1 MMSPFQNIENF
12 KKISWESI
20 PDYGLYSMQLLDY
33 LEEHLLSFF
42 PGTLSLSQ
50 SMINN
55 YVKKEILPKPVN
67 KKYYREH
74 MAMLIVIVVLK
85 EVIPLE
91 GIKEGIELQLDIMG
105 IERAYNEFAEILEKT
120 LKGILGSIEKGQNK
134 GTNEFET
141 NLENVALAIAVKA
154 FCYQTVTREI
164 LKSKGIY
171 KMEII
176 K

>member
-1 MMSPFQNIENF
+1 MNRFQNLKNF

-42 PGTLSLSQ
+42 PDTLSLSQ

-67 KKYYREH
+67 KKYGREH
-74 MAMLIVIVVLK
+74 IGMLIVIVVLK

-91 GIKEGIELQLDIMG
+91 GIKEGMELQLDIME
-105 IERAYNEFAEILEKT
+105 IERAYNEFAEILEKS
-120 LKGILGSIEKGQNK
+120 LGNILSSIEKGH
-134 GTNEFET
+134 GLGSDACET
-141 NLENVALAIAVKA
+141 NWENIALAIAVKA
-154 FCYQTVTREI
+154 FCYQTVTKEI

-171 KMEII
+171 NRENINE
-176 K
+176 

>member
-1 MMSPFQNIENF
+1 MMDPFQNIENF

-74 MAMLIVIVVLK
+74 IAMLIVIVVLK

-120 LKGILGSIEKGQNK
+120 LNGILGSIEKGQII
-134 GTNEFET
+134 GTDEFET

-171 KMEII
+171 NRRS
-176 K
+176 